1 MTNAELA
8 KRQERAMHETYVIA
22 QTPEGFRVYAP
33 SDPKRAYLVTGNA
46 EHPACT
52 CPDFGLHAADPTWRC
67 KHILAVLGQQQA
79 GNGAPAAADPYEAE
93 ERRAIQEEGRASR
106 KRKAASTNGNG
117 TNGAGHMLVKRSVSP
132 DGRIDSLSVEFS
144 TPLDSQPDDA
154 IRDRAQQLI
163 ALQSSI
169 VGGFLG
175 RRERPPGVR
184 PVPHINGQPRQ
195 PSVPVPPNGSPAA
208 PSAVPQAVPAQL
220 VNVAG
225 MDGKWGRRLFINVQ
239 VNGKVIKLFGKPEEL
254 AAAVVAA
261 GFNGVEIKEGTDLN
275 LPCRVTTK
283 PSPDGKYTNV
293 DRVLPA
299 NGHPQPHRG
308 WS

>member
-1 MTNAELA
+1 MNDAELA
-8 KRQERAMHETYVIA
+8 KRQERAVRETYVIA
-22 QTPEGFRVYAP
+22 QTQEGFRVYAP
-33 SDPKRAYLVTGNA
+33 TDPKRAYFVTGSA
-46 EHPACT
+46 EQPACT

-79 GNGAPAAADPYEAE
+79 GNGAPVAPDPDEAE
-93 ERRAIQEEGRASR
+93 ERRAIQEEARAPR
-106 KRKAASTNGNG
+106 KRRAVSTNSNGGNG
-117 TNGAGHMLVKRSVSP
+117 TAHMLVKRSVSP

-154 IRDRAQQLI
+154 IRDRAQELI

-169 VGGFLG
+169 VGGFLN
-175 RRERPPGVR
+175 RRESPPAARPA
-184 PVPHINGQPRQ
+184 PHTNGQARQ
-195 PSVPVPPNGSPAA
+195 PSVTAPPNGG
-208 PSAVPQAVPAQL
+208 SAVPPVGPQAVPAQL

-239 VNGKVIKLFGKPEEL
+239 VNGKTIKLFGKSEEL

-261 GFNGVEIKEGTDLN
+261 GFNGVQIEEGTDLN
-275 LPCRVTTK
+275 LPCRVITK

-299 NGHPQPHRG
+299 NGQQQSRRT

>member
-8 KRQERAMHETYVIA
+8 KRQERAVRETYVIA
-22 QTPEGFRVYAP
+22 QTQEGFRVYAP
-33 SDPKRAYLVTGNA
+33 TDPKRAYLVTGSA
-46 EHPACT
+46 EQPACT

-67 KHILAVLGQQQA
+67 KHILAVLGQHQA
-79 GNGAPAAADPYEAE
+79 GNGASAARDPFEAE
-93 ERRAIQEEGRASR
+93 ERRAIQEESRAPR

-117 TNGAGHMLVKRSVSP
+117 ANGTGHMLVKRSVSP

-144 TPLDSQPDDA
+144 APLDSLPDDA
-154 IRDRAQQLI
+154 IRDRAEQLI
-163 ALQSSI
+163 ELQSSI
-169 VGGFLG
+169 VGRFLS
-175 RRERPPGVR
+175 RRGPAPAARPTAR
-184 PVPHINGQPRQ
+184 PNPQSGQPSQ
-195 PSVPVPPNGSPAA
+195 TAVPGGSP
-208 PSAVPQAVPAQL
+208 AVPAQL
-220 VNVAG
+220 VGVAG

-239 VNGKVIKLFGKPEEL
+239 VNGKTLRLFGKREEL
-254 AAAVVAA
+254 AAAVAAA
-261 GFNGVEIKEGTDLN
+261 GFSNVEIGEGAQLN

-299 NGHPQPHRG
+299 NSQQQPRKG

>member
-8 KRQERAMHETYVIA
+8 KRQERAVRETYVIA
-22 QTPEGFRVYAP
+22 QTPDGFRVYAP
-33 SDPKRAYLVTGNA
+33 TDPKRAYLVTGSA
-46 EHPACT
+46 EQPACT

-79 GNGAPAAADPYEAE
+79 RNGAPAAPDPYEAE
-93 ERRAIQEEGRASR
+93 ERRAIQEEGRTPR
-106 KRKAASTNGNG
+106 KRKAASANGNG
-117 TNGAGHMLVKRSVSP
+117 ANGTGHMLVKRSVSP

-169 VGGFLG
+169 VGGFLS
-175 RRERPPGVR
+175 RREPPPAARPAPQT
-184 PVPHINGQPRQ
+184 NGQPRQ
-195 PSVPVPPNGSPAA
+195 PSATAPPNGG
-208 PSAVPQAVPAQL
+208 SAVPQAVPAQL

-299 NGHPQPHRG
+299 NGQQQPQRG

>member
-8 KRQERAMHETYVIA
+8 KRQERAVRETYVIA
-22 QTPEGFRVYAP
+22 QTQEGFRVYAP
-33 SDPKRAYLVTGNA
+33 TDPKRAYLVTGSA
-46 EHPACT
+46 EQPACT

-79 GNGAPAAADPYEAE
+79 GNGAPAAADPSEAE
-93 ERRAIQEEGRASR
+93 ERRAIQEESRAPR
-106 KRKAASTNGNG
+106 KRKAVSTNGNWATG
-117 TNGAGHMLVKRSVSP
+117 TGHMLVKRSVSP

-144 TPLDSQPDDA
+144 APLDSLPDDA

-169 VGGFLG
+169 VGGFLSRRGPAPAARPTARPNPQSG
-175 RRERPPGVR
+175 RPSQTAVPG
-184 PVPHINGQPRQ
+184 
-195 PSVPVPPNGSPAA
+195 GSP
-208 PSAVPQAVPAQL
+208 AVPAQL
-220 VNVAG
+220 VDVAG

-239 VNGKVIKLFGKPEEL
+239 VNGKTLRFFGRREEL
-254 AAAVVAA
+254 AAAVAAA
-261 GFNGVEIKEGTDLN
+261 GFNGVAIEEGIALN

-283 PSPDGKYTNV
+283 PSPDGKYTNI

-299 NGHPQPHRG
+299 NGQQQPRKG